1 MRVVHRLLG
10 AACGALL
17 LSLPIAPAHA
27 DPWLSPGDLGL
38 RHDIEVLADADLLR
52 GPVTT
57 WPISWPDVARDVNAE
72 LQSGQNH
79 PPEVLA
85 ALERVGRAARAAA
98 SNGFSGVGASLS
110 GAVEPIDQ
118 RGFADTPREEGE
130 AAIGG
135 SWLGD
140 RFAAA
145 VRVAAVADP
154 ADGKKL
160 RLDGSYVGVTVGNF
174 MISAGAMDR
183 WWGPG
188 WDGSLILSSNARPIP
203 SLTLERNYTD
213 ASRWP
218 VLRWFGPWRASL
230 ALGQEE
236 GSGPGRPDT
245 RFLAA
250 RLNFKP
256 RPWFEFGLSRTAQWC
271 GKDRPCDL
279 DAFWNLLLG
288 RDNRSGS
295 LTVDREPGNQ
305 MAGYDFRLRSP
316 WRRLPVAAY
325 GQFIGEDEAG
335 GLPAKFI
342 GLLGLET
349 WGGAGLGSWRVRAE
363 FADTACSFT
372 RQAPQYDC
380 AYRSGLYPQGY
391 SHRGRSIGHPL
402 DNDGRMYSVAALL
415 VRPSGDTL
423 QLLLRRIE
431 FNRDGRPDPSHLTSP
446 AGASDVDNLELQY
459 SRHWRGLTWVIG
471 AGYDDRSGPA
481 SAGSDARGFLRVS
494 WGLR

>member
-1 MRVVHRLLG
+1 
-10 AACGALL
+10 
-17 LSLPIAPAHA
+17 
-27 DPWLSPGDLGL
+27 
-38 RHDIEVLADADLLR
+38 
-52 GPVTT
+52 
-57 WPISWPDVARDVNAE
+57 
-72 LQSGQNH
+72 
-79 PPEVLA
+79 
-85 ALERVGRAARAAA
+85 
-98 SNGFSGVGASLS
+98 
-110 GAVEPIDQ
+110 
-118 RGFADTPREEGE
+118 
-130 AAIGG
+130 
-135 SWLGD
+135 
-140 RFAAA
+140 
-145 VRVAAVADP
+145 
-154 ADGKKL
+154 
-160 RLDGSYVGVTVGNF
+160 
-174 MISAGAMDR
+174 
-183 WWGPG
+183 
-188 WDGSLILSSNARPIP
+188 
-203 SLTLERNYTD
+203 
-213 ASRWP
+213 
-218 VLRWFGPWRASL
+218 
-230 ALGQEE
+230 
-236 GSGPGRPDT
+236 
-245 RFLAA
+245 
-250 RLNFKP
+250 
-256 RPWFEFGLSRTAQWC
+256 
-271 GKDRPCDL
+271 
-279 DAFWNLLLG
+279 LLLG
-288 RDNRSGS
+288 RDNRSDS